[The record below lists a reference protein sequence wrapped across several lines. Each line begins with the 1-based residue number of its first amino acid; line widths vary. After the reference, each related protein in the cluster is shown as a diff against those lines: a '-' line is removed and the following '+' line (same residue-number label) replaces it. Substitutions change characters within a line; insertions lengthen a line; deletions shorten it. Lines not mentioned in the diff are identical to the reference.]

1 MAVVSNTD
9 TGNFAVSL
17 FVMFE
22 DVVVSGRM
30 VIQGL
35 DLVAIVDDDDDGGV
49 IVAPVSSP
57 IMRALLF

>member
-1 MAVVSNTD
+1 
-9 TGNFAVSL
+9 
-17 FVMFE
+17 MFE